1 MGASKAGIATVNP
14 RVPLARTMNRI
25 WLQRSLYVLL
35 LPAIAFTVIFNYIPI
50 YGITLAFRQF
60 DAALGPF
67 RSPWAQPILYNFWFF
82 QDPNFWFVL
91 LNTLRISV
99 VKFVFGWPAPIVLAL
114 LLNEVVHSG
123 YKRVIQTITY
133 LPHFISWVIMAGI
146 LYKILDYEATG
157 PMNAL
162 RGLFGMAPVALM
174 GSEKAFIP
182 ILVVTNIVKEVGW
195 GTIIYLAAIMGI
207 DAQLYEAA
215 IVDGAG
221 KWAQTRFITLPGM
234 LPTIS
239 ILLVLS
245 IPGLLSAGFDQIYNM
260 MNPMVAKLAN
270 VTDIYVLNIGLVQ
283 GQFAYATAVGLVFS
297 ILAFAL
303 TMIANRI
310 SKGSMG
316 QGIW

>member
-1 MGASKAGIATVNP
+1 
-14 RVPLARTMNRI
+14 
-25 WLQRSLYVLL
+25 
-35 LPAIAFTVIFNYIPI
+35 
-50 YGITLAFRQF
+50 
-60 DAALGPF
+60 
-67 RSPWAQPILYNFWFF
+67 
-82 QDPNFWFVL
+82 
-91 LNTLRISV
+91 
-99 VKFVFGWPAPIVLAL
+99 
-114 LLNEVVHSG
+114 
-123 YKRVIQTITY
+123 
-133 LPHFISWVIMAGI
+133 
-146 LYKILDYEATG
+146 
-157 PMNAL
+157 
-162 RGLFGMAPVALM
+162 MAPVALM
-174 GSEKAFIP
+174 GSEQAFIP

-207 DAQLYEAA
+207 EAQLYEAA

-221 KWAQTRFITLPGM
+221 KWAQTRYITLPGM

-260 MNPMVAKLAN
+260 MNPMVSRLAN

-283 GQFAYATAVGLVFS
+283 GQYAYATAVGLVFS